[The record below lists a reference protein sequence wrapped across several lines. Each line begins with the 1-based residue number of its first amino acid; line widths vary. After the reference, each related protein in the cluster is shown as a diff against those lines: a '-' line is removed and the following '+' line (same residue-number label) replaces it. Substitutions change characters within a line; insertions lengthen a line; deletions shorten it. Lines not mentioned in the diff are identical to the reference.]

1 MVRYHQLT
9 FINSIIIIIMLVFY
23 ALSGGLSVACSG
35 AKFELLFLLSLLTVA
50 LVRNDPS
57 VPWPYDAYNTKLTG

>member
-1 MVRYHQLT
+1 
-9 FINSIIIIIMLVFY
+9 MLYLVV
-23 ALSGGLSVACSG
+23 LSVACSG

-57 VPWPYDAYNTKLTG
+57 VPWPYDAYDTKLTG